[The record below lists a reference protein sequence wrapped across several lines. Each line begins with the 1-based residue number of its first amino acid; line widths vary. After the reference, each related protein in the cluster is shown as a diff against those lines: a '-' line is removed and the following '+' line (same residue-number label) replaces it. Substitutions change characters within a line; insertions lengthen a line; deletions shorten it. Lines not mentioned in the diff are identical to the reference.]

1 MDLPERKDL
10 DVEGFKSRW
19 QLSPEQLANTK
30 RTDDELEGMQ
40 DFLLTIE
47 DVLREDIADWDLED
61 AFFLYQGD
69 KYEDNEGDYILRM
82 YSFSKGLTKC
92 WVVIS
97 CYPQIELSSENMD
110 IELLASISN
119 ILISQLIDVF
129 VRD

>member
-82 YSFSKGLTKC
+82 FSFSKGLTKC

-119 ILISQLIDVF
+119 ILLSQLIEAF
-129 VRD
+129 VLK